1 VKFDLQRFAIELPDN
16 PDTSTATVGKDYK
29 VYINTGTVAV
39 PVWTLIGGQRNSPL
53 NRTRDTID
61 TSHKTSGGAK
71 SILAGLSGW
80 SIDLDG
86 LMMLNDP
93 GVEALEYAFDN
104 NKQVNIKYERPDGK
118 YRTGWGVLTDFSIE
132 PPHDGEATL
141 SGTIEGNG
149 PLSAWTSSSVPVNS
163 VTPEEDTFSKAN
175 PEDIAFTVTSTGT
188 VDLVSLRIGAAAT
201 TVVNPSNYGY
211 SEGVLTIEGDYLA
224 TLANG
229 VKIFTLIMN
238 DGNNLVVT
246 VTVGD

>member
-29 VYINTGTVAV
+29 VYINPHRRRARLDADRRTA
-39 PVWTLIGGQRNSPL
+39 QQSAQ
-53 NRTRDTID
+53 RTRDTID